1 MNEPRVVATRGYGGG
16 TMPPEIGDP
25 GTTVYT
31 ASHNLI
37 KGHAKAYH
45 VYNNEFRKT
54 QKGTLFPVETIPSL
68 LLLHVNVMFIGKTN
82 LKIPKG

>member
-54 QKGTLFPVETIPSL
+54 QKGMLFHVETIPSL
-68 LLLHVNVMFIGKTN
+68 LLLHVNLMFIGKKN
-82 LKIPKG
+82 WKIPTR